1 MQSRIKIMF
10 NRIFFLVLIF
20 TLFSISSAFAQVTIV
35 NSPFLYKPLE
45 NYTMATLDNYNVQ
58 DTAHSRTI
66 PIFIRYP
73 IGTTGQLPL
82 ILWSH
87 GGGAD
92 VNGKYGNVDW
102 GTTLARAGYI
112 VIHMSHVP
120 RTQAERVAQCTEF
133 GVPNQQ
139 ECSALFGALEV
150 DRPRDANAVLADLNG
165 IENAFP
171 QIAGRID
178 RNRIGVAGHSFGA
191 YTTMTLAGGRVEL
204 TPQFNDVS
212 FANSLPK
219 VFMALSPQ
227 GPGRFGWK
235 EDSWREVLR
244 PVLTATGSNDNTPGE
259 DAPARLIP
267 FERMPNGKKYR
278 FYINH
283 PDSTHDTFNLNN
295 NAHPEFGQWLASYG
309 LAFLDANLKNNSA
322 AQAFLISPRLS
333 LYASRKVTTISRK

>member
-1 MQSRIKIMF
+1 MSKQI
-10 NRIFFLVLIF
+10 
-20 TLFSISSAFAQVTIV
+20 LFSAVIFVFCAVFSAFAQVTIV
-35 NSPFLYKPLE
+35 NSPFLYQPSE

-58 DTAHSRTI
+58 DTAHNRTI

-73 IGTTGQLPL
+73 LEATGQLPMV
-82 ILWSH
+82 LWSH

-112 VIHMSHVP
+112 VVHLSHVP
-120 RTQAERVAQCTEF
+120 RTQAERIAQCAEF

-139 ECSALFGALEV
+139 ECANLFGALEV
-150 DRPRDANAVLADLNG
+150 DRPRDANAVLADLDG

-171 QIAGRID
+171 QIRGRID
-178 RNRIGVAGHSFGA
+178 RNRIAVCGHSYGA
-191 YTTMTLAGGRVEL
+191 YTTMTVAGGRVEL
-204 TPQFNDVS
+204 TPTFNDVS
-212 FANSLPK
+212 FANPLPK

-244 PVLTATGSNDNTPGE
+244 PVLTATGSNDNTQGE
-259 DAPARLIP
+259 DAPSRVIP
-267 FERMPNGKKYR
+267 FERMPPTKKYR

-295 NAHPEFGQWLASYG
+295 DAHPEFGQWLASYG

-333 LYASRKVTTISRK
+333 LYASRKVATISRK

>member
-1 MQSRIKIMF
+1 MKKL
-10 NRIFFLVLIF
+10 FFIIILLIP
-20 TLFSISSAFAQVTIV
+20 SEIFAQVTII
-35 NSPFLYKPLE
+35 NSPFLYKPTE
-45 NYTMATLDNYNVQ
+45 NFTMATLDGYNVQ
-58 DTAHSRTI
+58 DAVHNRTI

-73 IGTTGQLPL
+73 AEATGQLPMV
-82 ILWSH
+82 LWSH

-112 VIHMSHVP
+112 VIHLSHVP
-120 RTQAERVAQCTEF
+120 RTQAERLAQCLEF
-133 GVPNQQ
+133 GVPDLAQCND
-139 ECSALFGALEV
+139 LFGALEV

-178 RNRIGVAGHSFGA
+178 RNRIAVAGHSFGS
-191 YTTMTLAGGRVEL
+191 YTAMTVAGGRVEL
-204 TPQFNDVS
+204 TPVFNDVS
-212 FANSLPK
+212 FANPLPK

-235 EDSWREVLR
+235 DDSWHEVFR
-244 PVLTATGSNDNTPGE
+244 PVLTATGLADFTQGE
-259 DAPARLIP
+259 DAPSRLIP
-267 FERMPNGKKYR
+267 FERMPAGKKYR

-283 PDSTHDTFNLNN
+283 TEATHNTFNLNN
-295 NAHPEFGQWLASYG
+295 NARPEFGQWLASYG
-309 LAFLDANLKNNSA
+309 LAFLDANLKNNLS

-333 LYASRKVTTISRK
+333 LYASRKVAIISRK